1 MHKLPRPPQG
11 SRIQKRSLTR
21 RQPPASS
28 KSRIVYV
35 STGTPFMSA
44 VKRVRKQLDQGL
56 RRQSAA
62 PKNASLQSRV
72 EALEREQSS
81 SASGVGGVEV
91 TVMGTG
97 RAVEKMVRLAGWFEQ
112 QGDCAVQMRTK
123 TAGTVDDVVD
133 VEGEAEDE
141 SRVRRMSCLEV
152 VVKLK

>member
-1 MHKLPRPPQG
+1 
-11 SRIQKRSLTR
+11 
-21 RQPPASS
+21 
-28 KSRIVYV
+28 
-35 STGTPFMSA
+35 MSA
-44 VKRVRKQLDQGL
+44 VKRVRKQLDLGL

-72 EALEREQSS
+72 EALEREQRSS
-81 SASGVGGVEV
+81 STSGVGGVEV

-97 RAVEKMVRLAGWFEQ
+97 RAVDKMVRLAGWFEQ
-112 QGDCAVQMRTK
+112 QGDCTVQMRTK
-123 TAGTVDDVVD
+123 TVGTVDDVVD

>member
-1 MHKLPRPPQG
+1 
-11 SRIQKRSLTR
+11 
-21 RQPPASS
+21 
-28 KSRIVYV
+28 
-35 STGTPFMSA
+35 MSA

-72 EALEREQSS
+72 EALEREQRNST
-81 SASGVGGVEV
+81 SGVGGVEV

-112 QGDCAVQMRTK
+112 QGDCIVQMRTK
-123 TAGTVDDVVD
+123 TVGAVDDVVD